1 MISVP
6 SVRIGSH
13 FTVKWEPDLPIIIR
27 VPVRT
32 ASAGPLGIGAMRQ
45 PLAALNSDSRMEL
58 FRHLVEE
65 PITTSELTSRM
76 DQTSAQISR
85 ELRVLSDAD
94 LPVSERRGKLIF
106 HRVNVDKIIR
116 LGPDLLSTVLR

>member
-1 MISVP
+1 
-6 SVRIGSH
+6 
-13 FTVKWEPDLPIIIR
+13 
-27 VPVRT
+27 
-32 ASAGPLGIGAMRQ
+32 
-45 PLAALNSDSRMEL
+45 MEL